1 MREVKIGDRT
11 IQIRGITRKAFKKH
25 KLSELGFDFF
35 NGVSMDI
42 VMEHEGA
49 LDKFIIAAVPDL
61 NPEDFT
67 PGEWNKLF
75 LEVIKETYGSKEEE
89 KNLLTPGTVS

>member
-25 KLSELGFDFF
+25 KLADLGFDFF
-35 NGVSMDI
+35 NGV
-42 VMEHEGA
+42 VMETVMDNDGA
-49 LDKFIIAAVPDL
+49 IDKFISAAVPELSPD
-61 NPEDFT
+61 DFT

-75 LEVIKETYGSKEEE
+75 LEVIRETYGSKEEE
-89 KNLLTPGTVS
+89 KNLSTPGTAS